1 MKLLF
6 VVLFCMMSCA
16 LYANTDI
23 QDVPLPNLRESHSLD
38 KLYKNVTLQF
48 SKSSK
53 KSIPKKQGIIAS
65 KMTHHIFKDSK
76 EVCLMLFFS
85 ALKDVQMQAL
95 QLGGTKIGNIESYLN
110 GSSKRI
116 TKYFQCK
123 SGFIFN
129 IVTLRADVY

>member
-1 MKLLF
+1 
-6 VVLFCMMSCA
+6 
-16 LYANTDI
+16 
-23 QDVPLPNLRESHSLD
+23 
-38 KLYKNVTLQF
+38 
-48 SKSSK
+48 
-53 KSIPKKQGIIAS
+53 
-65 KMTHHIFKDSK
+65 
-76 EVCLMLFFS
+76 MLFFS

>member
-65 KMTHHIFKDSK
+65 KMTHHILKIPKKPALCS
-76 EVCLMLFFS
+76 FS
-85 ALKDVQMQAL
+85 LH
-95 QLGGTKIGNIESYLN
+95 
-110 GSSKRI
+110 
-116 TKYFQCK
+116 
-123 SGFIFN
+123 
-129 IVTLRADVY
+129 